1 MPPGEVARSR
11 DPAIEAWNLKK
22 QAKAEAE
29 AARLKAIAEEDS
41 NLNKPRRT
49 LENDDQLENKPVYS
63 DKFSEEKTIEVPLD
77 PAKFAEQKAIEDLGI
92 EVFSGETDDGASKET
107 RPRSRRAESASR
119 RRTAEVRRN
128 KEIHQRK
135 TAEMEKTIRE
145 SFGL

>member
-1 MPPGEVARSR
+1 MSVEARLR
-11 DPAIEAWNLKK
+11 NPVIEAWNLKK

-29 AARLKAIAEEDS
+29 AARLKAISEEDS
-41 NLNKPRRT
+41 HLNKPRRT
-49 LENDDQLENKPVYS
+49 LEKDNQLEGTPAN
-63 DKFSEEKTIEVPLD
+63 DNKFSEEKTVEVPLD
-77 PAKFAEQKAIEDLGI
+77 PAKFAEQKAREDLGI

-135 TAEMEKTIRE
+135 TAQMEKTIRE